1 MKKEQGSPILIFAL
15 AFTAL
20 ISGVLLSVVYAYTLP
35 IIRKNQAK
43 AIKKAIFQVLPHT
56 DSFNTYEI
64 HDGKLVLFKSTDG
77 SLPEGETVYQGFTSD
92 GEPTGYAVPAKGPGF
107 QDDINLIY
115 GFLPEKKLIIGMV
128 VLESKE
134 TPGLGDK
141 INTNKPFLDSFLE
154 LEVEPE
160 VVANKKGKRT
170 KLNQVDT
177 ISGAT
182 ISSVAV
188 IKIINISIQSKASII
203 QEFAKTN
210 VTPASSL
217 PEDATEKTGGETP

>member
-20 ISGVLLSVVYAYTLP
+20 VSGILLSVVYAYTLP

-43 AIKKAIFQVLPHT
+43 AIKIAIFQVLPHT

-77 SLPEGETVYQGFTSD
+77 SLPEGETVYQGFASD
-92 GEPTGYAVPAKGPGF
+92 GSPTGYAVPAKGPGF

-141 INTNKPFLDSFLE
+141 INTNRPFLDSFLE

-170 KLNQVDT
+170 ELNQVDT

-188 IKIINISIQSKASII
+188 IKIINNSIQSKASII
-203 QEFAKTN
+203 QEFAKTI
-210 VTPASSL
+210 VTPASPI
-217 PEDATEKTGGETP
+217 PEVATEQTGGETP